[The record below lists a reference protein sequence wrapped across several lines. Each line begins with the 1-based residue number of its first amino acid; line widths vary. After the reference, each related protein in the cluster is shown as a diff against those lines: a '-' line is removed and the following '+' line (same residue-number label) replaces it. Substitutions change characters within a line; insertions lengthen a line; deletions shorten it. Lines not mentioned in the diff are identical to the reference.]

1 MQYEVLG
8 ISVCFVV
15 IVVILVR
22 ISLTLNEI
30 SASLRKIAKQRSG
43 ERKAPASTI
52 LREDVP
58 LLSEADDAGESEI
71 AVAIAVAHAALA
83 DGEAAERG

>member
-15 IVVILVR
+15 LVVILVR

-30 SASLRKIAKQRSG
+30 SASLRRIAKQRG
-43 ERKAPASTI
+43 VERKVPASTI
-52 LREDVP
+52 LHEETTLKREAQEP
-58 LLSEADDAGESEI
+58 EETEI
-71 AVAIAVAHAALA
+71 AIAIAVANAALTGGDIA
-83 DGEAAERG
+83 KRG

>member
-15 IVVILVR
+15 LVVILVR

-52 LREDVP
+52 LREDAP
-58 LLSEADDAGESEI
+58 LPSETGDAGDSEI

-83 DGEAAERG
+83 NGETAERG